1 MIKIEERTTEKVPG
15 ETSFFISFDYKPQ
28 YIDIVKQFSGTN
40 YNKNTKEWEIPIVYL
55 SKLLDDFSIYD
66 DIELKLIEERVEE
79 NYKDIKLDFS
89 DYKYKPFPY
98 QVEGIK
104 YGLTHDK
111 WLLLF
116 SMGLGKSLC
125 AIYIANEL
133 RKQGKI
139 EHCLVICGV
148 SSLKNNWRKEIQK
161 FTNLD
166 CIILGEKLRRTG
178 NRTIGSIDER
188 AEQLKKSIKEFFVIT
203 NIETLRSEKVQ
214 KAILKGPNKFD
225 LILLDEVHRIGDQ
238 GSQQTQGLLKLKN
251 AKYKIGMTGTLITNT
266 PLNTYAPLKWLDIE
280 KSSFTN
286 FKYFYCDF
294 GGAFNRIP
302 IGYKNMGMLKE
313 IIDKHSLRKKKDDP
327 DVNLGLPPKTIINE
341 YVDMK
346 DDQTNFYENIKK
358 GIKDQIDKVNLN
370 TTNLL
375 ALSTRLRQATA
386 CPQTLT
392 SENISSAKIDRAIE
406 LTEDLIEQG
415 EKVIIFSTFTETVN
429 VLEQKLIN
437 YNPLI
442 VTGEVPD
449 EICWDRMEEFQNNP
463 NKNLFIAGWKKA
475 GTGFTLTAARYM
487 IFIDTPY
494 TAALFNQCIDRIHRI
509 GAERPVFVYN
519 LITSDT
525 IDERVLEI
533 IEDKEAISDYLIDGE
548 ITEQSLNRLRK
559 YITEEL

>member
-66 DIELKLIEERVEE
+66 DIELKLLEEKLKENKNIE
-79 NYKDIKLDFS
+79 LDFS
-89 DYKYKPFPY
+89 EYKYKPFPY
-98 QVEGIK
+98 QEEGIK
-104 YGLTHDK
+104 YGLTHNK

-133 RKQGKI
+133 RKQGKVN
-139 EHCLVICGV
+139 HCLVICGV
-148 SSLKNNWRKEIQK
+148 SSLKNNWRKEIKK
-161 FTNLD
+161 FTDLS
-166 CIILGEKLRRTG
+166 CTILGEKTRRTG
-178 NRTIGSIDER
+178 TKYIASIKER
-188 AEQLKKSIKEFFVIT
+188 AEQLNNPIEEFFVIT
-203 NIETLRSEKVQ
+203 NIETFRDKEVQ

-225 LILLDEVHRIGDQ
+225 MIVIDEIHRIGDP
-238 GSQQTQGLLKLKN
+238 SAAQTKGVLKLDN
-251 AKYKIGMTGTLITNT
+251 ATYQIGMTGTLVTNT
-266 PLNTYAPLKWLDIE
+266 PLNTYAPLKWLGLE
-280 KSSFTN
+280 KSTFTN
-286 FKYFYCDF
+286 FKYFYCEF
-294 GGAFNRIP
+294 GGPFNNIP
-302 IGYKNMGMLKE
+302 VGYKNLGLLRE
-313 IIDKHSLRKKKDDP
+313 IIDKYSLRKKKDDP
-327 DVNLGLPPKTIINE
+327 DVNLDLPPKTIINE

-346 DDQTNFYENIKK
+346 DDQSTFYENIKQ
-358 GIKDQIDKVNLN
+358 GIRDQVDKVNLN

-437 YNPLI
+437 YSPLI

-449 EICWDRMEEFQNNP
+449 EICWDRMEEFQSNP
-463 NKNLFIAGWKKA
+463 NKKIFMGTFAKCS
-475 GTGFTLTAARYM
+475 TGFTLTAARYM
-487 IFIDTPY
+487 ICMDECWTKSQNDQ
-494 TAALFNQCIDRIHRI
+494 AHDRIYRI
-509 GAERPVFVYN
+509 GTTKPVFIYN

-525 IDERVLEI
+525 IDEHVHDIVL
-533 IEDKEAISDYLIDGE
+533 DKEAISTYLQDSEIPTHIID
-548 ITEQSLNRLRK
+548 RLRK
-559 YITEEL
+559 IFQNL